1 MAWRIHDS
9 VLRGEI
15 DNRIRG
21 IVRGCLWMHGV
32 EEPVRLELAGN
43 ACADLAGCALHFENP
58 GPTTPLRQD
67 VLLAADQRGCVGD
80 ITASRKVRIFD
91 VPIHEACEQLRRG
104 EKPPEHLANCLYL
117 EWFSTANGRM
127 VVESADYRLELS
139 APEWRLDAQEE
150 EERQATV
157 QRGWTGFL
165 EDLTEAVTRE
175 QARLPSHKD
184 VEFWDEFDYEQFLR
198 ESDACTAKLMA
209 LYDRYEGNLDA
220 DAIIAREMGWD
231 PEDPET
237 RRKVAGRLGP
247 RPPGLEPVATGDPHP
262 ASEGVDWVRD
272 EYGTP
277 VHPLY
282 LRCLRARREVGEA
295 VDRVSEAVQNDPE
308 VSNFICAFH
317 LTTARLAGAL
327 NGLAHGRR
335 RREAAF
341 IVACLKR
348 STGHLQEAL
357 PALGRIRNR
366 GLLSEE
372 VCRVAQDELAA
383 IEERI
388 QALVLE
394 FRRIAESLE

>member
-15 DNRIRG
+15 DNRTRG
-21 IVRGCLWMHGV
+21 IVRGRLWVHGL
-32 EEPVRLELAGN
+32 EEPVRLELVGN

-58 GPTTPLRQD
+58 GPTMPLRQD
-67 VLLAADQRGCVGD
+67 ALLAVEQRGCVGD
-80 ITASRKVRIFD
+80 LTASRKVRVFD
-91 VPIHEACEQLRRG
+91 VPIHEACDQLRRG

-117 EWFSTANGRM
+117 EWFSTTNGRM

-139 APEWRLDAQEE
+139 APEWRLNAQEE

-157 QRGWTGFL
+157 QSGWTGFL
-165 EDLTEAVTRE
+165 EDLTEAVARE
-175 QARLPSHKD
+175 QSRLPGHKD
-184 VEFWDEFDYEQFLR
+184 VEHWNEFDYEQFLR

-209 LYDRYEGNLDA
+209 LYDRHEGNPDA

-231 PEDPET
+231 PDDPET

-247 RPPGLEPVATGDPHP
+247 RPPGLEPVGGGDPH
-262 ASEGVDWVRD
+262 ADSEGVDWVRD
-272 EYGTP
+272 EYGTA

-282 LRCLRARREVGEA
+282 LRCLRARREAGAAVDCVGE
-295 VDRVSEAVQNDPE
+295 DVQNDPD
-308 VSNFICAFH
+308 VATFICAFH

-335 RREAAF
+335 RQEAAF

-348 STGHLQEAL
+348 ATGHLQEAVS
-357 PALGRIRNR
+357 ALGRIRNR
-366 GLLSEE
+366 RLLSED
-372 VCRVAQDELAA
+372 VCRAAWDELAA

-388 QALVLE
+388 QALVKE
-394 FRRIAESLE
+394 FRTIAESIE